1 MPLAIKLRKSTIKS
15 STVKS
20 WALRKQNGSTDLW
33 DDWKKKLKQRV
44 LLFPKKIYY
53 EYNTLGKLTSK
64 NLSGTPIQYTYNKDG
79 NLHKIESS
87 HSKKELQIS
96 NSYSYDRKGNITS
109 AYSLQGKSVQ
119 KTYNPFNQVS
129 KETIKDGEGTYTLEY
144 SYDRKGRLKTI
155 TLPDQSK
162 IAYTYDAV
170 FGREVNRI
178 SSQGEILYTHTYDSY
193 DLQGKLISENHI
205 GYAGSQEY
213 TYNLNGQKIA
223 TKSDFFNEEIVRD
236 VLGRVTEVKGEKP
249 EHYIY
254 NDLSQLIS
262 EKKHTHAY
270 DSLDNR
276 IQANNDELVYNAL
289 NQLISH
295 ANTEFSYDAQGNL
308 LRKVLDGE
316 ETRFESNILS
326 QLTTIEKADQT
337 ALTFSYDPF
346 GRLLVEKHLDVKGKN
361 KKTLTTTRYLY
372 LGYQEIGTL
381 SSTGTIESLKIP
393 GIHGD
398 ELSPKSVAFE
408 IKGETY
414 VPLHDIA
421 GNVVRLIDP
430 QNRQVIESYEYT
442 AFGQVSIFNAEGEQ
456 EDTSLVSNP
465 WQFAEKR
472 IDDKSGLIL
481 FGLRFYDPN
490 IGRWISQDPAGG
502 LDGPNSYAY
511 LHNNP
516 LNHLDRFGLATESN
530 SDKFDEYM
538 YGEVES
544 HCYCEKHR
552 TCKRGGDIGKTAG
565 SHLPKVTH
573 NYTFEKFIKTTIAII

>member
-1 MPLAIKLRKSTIKS
+1 MAIYTKWNPL
-15 STVKS
+15 
-20 WALRKQNGSTDLW
+20 
-33 DDWKKKLKQRV
+33 
-44 LLFPKKIYY
+44 
-53 EYNTLGKLTSK
+53 
-64 NLSGTPIQYTYNKDG
+64 
-79 NLHKIESS
+79 

-223 TKSDFFNEEIVRD
+223 TKSDFLDEEIVRD

-381 SSTGTIESLKIP
+381 SSTRTIESLKIP

-408 IKGETY
+408 TKGETY

-421 GNVVRLIDP
+421 GNVVRHP
-430 QNRQVIESYEYT
+430 
-442 AFGQVSIFNAEGEQ
+442 SI
-456 EDTSLVSNP
+456 L
-465 WQFAEKR
+465 K
-472 IDDKSGLIL
+472 IDKSLRAMNTPLLGKYRFLMQKVNKKTLHWLAIL
-481 FGLRFYDPN
+481 GN
-490 IGRWISQDPAGG
+490 
-502 LDGPNSYAY
+502 
-511 LHNNP
+511 
-516 LNHLDRFGLATESN
+516 
-530 SDKFDEYM
+530 
-538 YGEVES
+538 
-544 HCYCEKHR
+544 
-552 TCKRGGDIGKTAG
+552 
-565 SHLPKVTH
+565 LPKRESMTNQASFYLDFAFMIQISADGLVKILPEASTVR
-573 NYTFEKFIKTTIAII
+573 TLTLIFTIIL